1 VITGK
6 FSSGRSI
13 MGLDTYASRASGN
26 IELTEEDIQAFQEA
40 DITLCGGLF
49 SGNDGSFRGKV
60 YVMLVLEITDE
71 NLTQDWI
78 PPEIVRKMYASLL
91 ACDPEEAIRQYDVDN
106 TADEILELRKF
117 FKVCS
122 ERGLGL
128 VGWY

>member
-1 VITGK
+1 
-6 FSSGRSI
+6 
-13 MGLDTYASRASGN
+13 MGLDTYAVRVPGN
-26 IELTEEDIQAFQEA
+26 VELTDEDIRAFQEA

-60 YVMLVLEITDE
+60 YASYVQEITGE
-71 NLTQDWI
+71 SLYEMWL
-78 PPEIVRKMYASLL
+78 PPETVRKMYHAMVAYERSPEQDASSMV
-91 ACDPEEAIRQYDVDN
+91 PTHFEH
-106 TADEILELRKF
+106 LELCKF

>member
-1 VITGK
+1 
-6 FSSGRSI
+6 
-13 MGLDTYASRASGN
+13 MGLDTYAARVPGN
-26 IELTEEDIQAFQEA
+26 VELTEEDIQAFKEA

-60 YVMLVLEITDE
+60 YANYVHEVTGESLYEMWL
-71 NLTQDWI
+71 
-78 PPEIVRKMYASLL
+78 PPETVRKMYQKMVAYERSPEQDASVMV
-91 ACDPEEAIRQYDVDN
+91 PTQFEH
-106 TADEILELRKF
+106 LELCKF

>member
-1 VITGK
+1 
-6 FSSGRSI
+6 
-13 MGLDTYASRASGN
+13 MGLDTYASSASGN

-60 YVMLVLEITDE
+60 YANYVLEVTGEDLYE
-71 NLTQDWI
+71 MWL
-78 PPEIVRKMYASLL
+78 PPETVRKMYYAMTAYERSPEQDASSMV
-91 ACDPEEAIRQYDVDN
+91 PSHFEHEE
-106 TADEILELRKF
+106 LCKF

>member
-1 VITGK
+1 
-6 FSSGRSI
+6 
-13 MGLDTYASRASGN
+13 MGLDTYASRSPDE
-26 IELTEEDIQAFQEA
+26 IVLTEEDLQAFA
-40 DITLCGGLF
+40 DAQITLCGGLF
-49 SGNDGSFRGKV
+49 SGVDGSFRGKV
-60 YVMLVLEITDE
+60 YVNLVLEITGE
-71 NLTQDWI
+71 NIAQMWT
-78 PPEIVRKMYASLL
+78 PPETVQKMYAALL

>member
-1 VITGK
+1 
-6 FSSGRSI
+6 
-13 MGLDTYASRASGN
+13 MGLDTYASNASGN
-26 IELTEEDIQAFQEA
+26 IELSEEDSQAFKDA

-60 YVMLVLEITDE
+60 YANYVYEVTGESLYETWL
-71 NLTQDWI
+71 
-78 PPEIVRKMYASLL
+78 PPETVRKMHHAMAAYQRSPEQDASSML
-91 ACDPEEAIRQYDVDN
+91 PTQFEHEA
-106 TADEILELRKF
+106 LCKF